1 MFSNGGDVGHL
12 TGSMIT
18 DRQSLKPYSSLS
30 GSILF
35 DDCFVNILI
44 LLFCIPVFPV
54 VDFLKILDFCPKGG
68 GGALKIGRYR
78 RHLC

>member
-18 DRQSLKPYSSLS
+18 DTQSLKPYSSLS

-44 LLFCIPVFPV
+44 LLFCIPVFPIFVPV
-54 VDFLKILDFCPKGG
+54 VDFLKIVDFCPKGG
-68 GGALKIGRYR
+68 VNNWKI
-78 RHLC
+78 